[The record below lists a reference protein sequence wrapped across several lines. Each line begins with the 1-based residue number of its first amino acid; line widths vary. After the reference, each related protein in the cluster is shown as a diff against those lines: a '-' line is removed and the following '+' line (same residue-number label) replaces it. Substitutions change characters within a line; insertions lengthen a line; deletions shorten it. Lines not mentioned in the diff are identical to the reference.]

1 MLAYVNYFNV
11 MGSFK
16 VCMSFKATHMFTG
29 GMRMITTEYISFSE
43 SLFSSLLGIAIVFL
57 SLVFLALFVKIVSKV
72 ISALEKNLVSTAKVT
87 PAPASAAPAAAHAEA
102 VTVAVIAAAVSEERR
117 EPLDR
122 FVITNI
128 QKI

>member
-57 SLVFLALFVKIVSKV
+57 SLVFLAFFVTIVSKV
-72 ISALEKNLVSTAKVT
+72 ISSLEKNLVSTAKVT
-87 PAPASAAPAAAHAEA
+87 PASASAIPAAHAEA
-102 VTVAVIAAAVSEERR
+102 VTVAVIAAAVSEERK

>member
-1 MLAYVNYFNV
+1 
-11 MGSFK
+11 MGSFN
-16 VCMSFKATHMFTG
+16 VACGFKATHMFTG

-57 SLVFLALFVKIVSKV
+57 SLVFLALFVTIVSKV
-72 ISALEKNLVSTAKVT
+72 ISSLEKNLVSTATVT
-87 PAPASAAPAAAHAEA
+87 PASASAVPAAHAEA
-102 VTVAVIAAAVSEERR
+102 VTVAVIAAAVSEERK